1 MTFCKQS
8 AGGLVEPQEYITMG
22 KLMEKLKVRGGGMP
36 GGMHAMGVVVGE
48 EARGGRGRGR
58 GREGT

>member
-8 AGGLVEPQEYITMG
+8 PGGLVEPQEYITMG

-58 GREGT
+58 EAT